1 MAMRKAVVLLVALLL
16 LAFPVLAQAPTQEEI
31 HEVVGAIVGD
41 IALGGLELAT
51 LVVMV
56 VGIIRYFTK
65 LDGRRVILLVFGVSI
80 AAVVAY
86 NVLEGGMP
94 LGSAVLAAISVALT
108 AIGGHQTVGKW
119 LKDLLGVGKAE
130 SQTGTG

>member
-1 MAMRKAVVLLVALLL
+1 MRKAVVLLVALLL

-56 VGIIRYFTK
+56 VGIIRYFTN

-80 AAVVAY
+80 VAVVAY
-86 NVLEGGMP
+86 NVLEGGIP
-94 LGSAVLAAISVALT
+94 LGSAVLNRKSTRLNSS
-108 AIGGHQTVGKW
+108 H
-119 LKDLLGVGKAE
+119 
-130 SQTGTG
+130 

>member
-1 MAMRKAVVLLVALLL
+1 MRKAVVLLVALLL
-16 LAFPVLAQAPTQEEI
+16 LAFPVLAQTPTQEEI

-119 LKDLLGVGKAE
+119 LKDLLGVGKTE
-130 SQTGTG
+130 SQVGTE

>member
-1 MAMRKAVVLLVALLL
+1 MRKAVVLLVALLL
-16 LAFPVLAQAPTQEEI
+16 LAFPVLAQAPTEEEI

-80 AAVVAY
+80 AAVAAY

-119 LKDLLGVGKAE
+119 LKDLLGVGKTE
-130 SQTGTG
+130 SQVGTE

>member
-1 MAMRKAVVLLVALLL
+1 MRKAVVLLVALLL
-16 LAFPVLAQAPTQEEI
+16 LAFPVLAQTPTEEEI
-31 HEVVGAIVGD
+31 REVVGAIVGD
-41 IALGGLELAT
+41 IAMGGLELAT

-65 LDGRRVILLVFGVSI
+65 LDGRRVILLVFGMSI

-119 LKDLLGVGKAE
+119 LKDLLGVGKTE
-130 SQTGTG
+130 S